1 MYKNKLSYYFCCFKN
16 KNKNTNKNTN
26 KDNYKKQDETFNVL
40 DENRLTEKLCRT
52 PTSIDFDINK
62 NKPYSLSNDMT
73 FTFVDIYG

>member
-1 MYKNKLSYYFCCFKN
+1 MYKNKLSYYFCCF

-40 DENRLTEKLCRT
+40 DENRLTEKMCRT
-52 PTSIDFDINK
+52 PTSIDFDIDK

-73 FTFVDIYG
+73 LTFVDIYG